1 MGDVHER
8 LRRLLFLVPYVARHP
23 GITVAALAAALG
35 VGKED
40 LLEELDLLTLVGRP
54 PFQPDD
60 FIDLHVDEKE
70 RVFVDLDQ
78 RFSKPPRLTAPE
90 AAALSAAAA
99 LLEPPRGDAAGAEAA
114 DGDALSSAL
123 AKLEAVLPA
132 PARERYREI
141 LRTVDASLT
150 APRELAPLTQAIAQR
165 REVAFDYFSPSRS
178 ASEPRRV
185 RPLELFSHRGAWY
198 LDAFCLSREEA
209 RLFRVDRMQGLQVLE
224 ATFPPVE
231 SRRARVPNPAERGEV
246 RVRFSREAAPY
257 VRERFGAQVR
267 PLEEGAVEVRVAGD
281 SERWLTQWVLSFGGE
296 AEVLG
301 PDWAR
306 RAVARAAQASL
317 QS

>member
-23 GITVAALAAALG
+23 GIPVEALARALG
-35 VGKED
+35 VSKEA

-90 AAALSAAAA
+90 AAALFAAAA
-99 LLEPPRGDAAGAEAA
+99 LLEPAPGDPLAN
-114 DGDALSSAL
+114 ALS
-123 AKLEAVLPA
+123 KLEAVLPA

-141 LRTVDASLT
+141 SRAVDASAA

-165 REVAFDYFSPSRS
+165 REVRFDYFSANRG
-178 ASEPRRV
+178 ASEPRTV
-185 RPLELFSHRGAWY
+185 RPYELFAHRGAWY
-198 LDAFCLSREEA
+198 LDAFCLTRNDA
-209 RLFRVDRMQGLQVLE
+209 RLFRVDRMRGLEVGEGTFE
-224 ATFPPVE
+224 AQPT
-231 SRRARVPNPAERGEV
+231 RRAHVPNPAERGGAPDV
-246 RVRFSREAAPY
+246 RVRFSPAAAPY
-257 VRERFGAQVR
+257 VTERFGAQAR
-267 PLEEGAVEVRVAGD
+267 PLEGGAVEVRVAGD

-306 RAVARAAQASL
+306 RAVARAAQASI